1 MTNARSLDRAFERF
15 ERFEGSLDA
24 RAYSASTLAMTVT
37 PSGLVTAKTL

>member
-1 MTNARSLDRAFERF
+1 MTNARPFDRAFV
-15 ERFEGSLDA
+15 RFEGSLDE